1 MSILQ
6 LSDYVNRGCGEEIAT
21 LVGSVYRKRGCF
33 IVHSEK
39 IVLLGINVCYRQ
51 QQQ

>member
-33 IVHSEK
+33 IVHSDK
-39 IVLLGINVCYRQ
+39 STAAGN
-51 QQQ
+51 